1 MHSLKK
7 QKDFQNVY
15 QNGSV
20 FGNRQLVMI
29 YKKNN
34 LEMNRIAV
42 VASKKVSNR
51 AVDRN
56 RLRRQI
62 KEAYRHLEA
71 QIKPGYDI
79 IFVVKKYCLN
89 QPYVVL
95 EKALNHLMYK
105 KDLFR

>member
-1 MHSLKK
+1 M
-7 QKDFQNVY
+7 F
-15 QNGSV
+15 
-20 FGNRQLVMI
+20 

-62 KEAYRHLEA
+62 KEAYRQREA
-71 QIKPGYDI
+71 DIKTGYDI
-79 IFVVKKYCLN
+79 IFIVKKNCLH
-89 QPYVVL
+89 QPYCVL
-95 EKALNHLMYK
+95 EKAFNHLLYK
-105 KDLFR
+105 KDLLR